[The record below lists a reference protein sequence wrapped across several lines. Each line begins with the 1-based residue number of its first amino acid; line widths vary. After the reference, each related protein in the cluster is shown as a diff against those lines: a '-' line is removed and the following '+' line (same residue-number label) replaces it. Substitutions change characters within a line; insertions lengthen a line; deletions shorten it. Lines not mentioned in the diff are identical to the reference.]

1 MNQVKHLDTYV
12 KPQVDTSVNHLD
24 TSMNRQETSMKHL
37 DTYVKPQPPQNL
49 QPSYITQLRE
59 LYKETSQEE
68 SIPLVPQSIDLIGGE
83 KMEEE

>member
-1 MNQVKHLDTYV
+1 
-12 KPQVDTSVNHLD
+12 
-24 TSMNRQETSMKHL
+24 MKHL

-49 QPSYITQLRE
+49 QPSYISQLRE
-59 LYKETSQEE
+59 LYKETRQEE